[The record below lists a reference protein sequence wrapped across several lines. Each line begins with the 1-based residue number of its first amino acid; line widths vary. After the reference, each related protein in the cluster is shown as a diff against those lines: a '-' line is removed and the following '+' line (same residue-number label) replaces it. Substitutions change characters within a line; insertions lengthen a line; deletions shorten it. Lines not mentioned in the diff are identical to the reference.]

1 MDKPTTTT
9 TTTTTTQTSSAKYGT
24 VIKVCTC
31 DNEYQDKRYG
41 TNRRVHNLCNK
52 GEKARCTVCGKEN

>member
-1 MDKPTTTT
+1 MDKPI
-9 TTTTTTQTSSAKYGT
+9 TTQTSTAKYGT
-24 VIKVCTC
+24 IIKVCTC
-31 DNEYQDKRYG
+31 DSEYQDKRYG